1 MTDNYKE
8 LFSLIAHGAANLA
21 EEVGSETSF
30 KMRDDFLDLK
40 DKILKNE
47 EITLADVSKLYIAT
61 SLAITNFE
69 NQIKKIEKVKKLY
82 QVQLLDNLKVCLHG
96 DKKFDEIFNSND

>member
-1 MTDNYKE
+1 MNDNYKE
-8 LFSLIAHGAANLA
+8 LFGLIAHGTANLA

-40 DKILKNE
+40 DKISDDK

-61 SLAITNFE
+61 SLAITNLE

-82 QVQLLDNLKVCLHG
+82 QTQLLDDLKSCLHG
-96 DKKFDEIFNSND
+96 EKKFEEIFNSNN

>member
-8 LFSLIAHGAANLA
+8 LFSLITHGAANLA
-21 EEVGSETSF
+21 KEVGSETSF
-30 KMRDDFLDLK
+30 KMRDDFLDLRE
-40 DKILKNE
+40 KILNNG
-47 EITLADVSKLYIAT
+47 EITLADVS
-61 SLAITNFE
+61 NFE

-96 DKKFDEIFNSND
+96 DKKFDEIFNSNDWLLMKNSV

>member
-21 EEVGSETSF
+21 EEVGAF
-30 KMRDDFLDLK
+30 KMRDDFLDLRE
-40 DKILKNE
+40 KILKNE
-47 EITLADVSKLYIAT
+47 EITLPDISKLYIAT